1 MGQYGQPALT
11 DEKPSGVRE
20 LTSFDPLPGKQVF
33 LRPFTLA
40 DISAEYIA
48 WLNDPRVVRYSNQRF
63 LTHTRESCRRYF
75 ESFLSTSNLFL
86 SIRMRADDLAIGT
99 MTAYVSPFHGTAD
112 VGIMV
117 GRSSV
122 WGRGIGQDAW
132 ETLLSWL
139 FEQAKIRKV
148 TAGTMR
154 SNVAMVRIME
164 RSGMMHEATRAG
176 QELLDGIPQDL
187 LYFAKFRDR

>member
-1 MGQYGQPALT
+1 
-11 DEKPSGVRE
+11 
-20 LTSFDPLPGKQVF
+20 
-33 LRPFTLA
+33 
-40 DISAEYIA
+40 
-48 WLNDPRVVRYSNQRF
+48 
-63 LTHTRESCRRYF
+63 
-75 ESFLSTSNLFL
+75 
-86 SIRMRADDLAIGT
+86 